1 MCFPNISL
9 KNFWNLTDL
18 GYVGDLG
25 YKIFVLGPVNFSK
38 FVKNGQNQTVAILA
52 SLNCYDEDGKE
63 CLNQETKS
71 NHFRTEASLQ

>member
-1 MCFPNISL
+1 M
-9 KNFWNLTDL
+9 

-25 YKIFVLGPVNFSK
+25 CKRFLLGPVSFSK
-38 FVKNGQNQTVAILA
+38 FVQNAQKQPVAILA

-71 NHFRTEASLQ
+71 NHFRSESSLQ